1 MKKSDEIKK
10 EEMTKEPPSLT
21 EASSENEIV
30 EPKPVFASQSVW
42 GQEDLL
48 EQIGEIDRA
57 NRVLRKKAGE

>member
-1 MKKSDEIKK
+1 MRKSEEIEKKEIKK
-10 EEMTKEPPSLT
+10 EPPTLT
-21 EASSENEIV
+21 ETSPRSENV

-42 GQEDLL
+42 RQDELL